1 MNHKRADSDEWTWP
15 RYPGPHAV
23 CRRWI
28 RPPGKVSA
36 RSCHIAALCQEEKLV
51 GREVCVCVCARARTC
66 AHLCTPLCAGQQ
78 NSTLPTTSGIFL
90 FTGSLLLLTVQ
101 PSLGE
106 MLLPQFSWYRSE
118 SLALSHTHTH
128 THTRIGGNA
137 IQDNKNSFLASPNLK
152 EERHNLSS
160 DKAEDVSWKPLTPW
174 AVAVL

>member
-51 GREVCVCVCARARTC
+51 GREVCVCVCART
-66 AHLCTPLCAGQQ
+66 HMCTPLHTSLCWAAKQHSA
-78 NSTLPTTSGIFL
+78 NNLWYFSIYRISAALDSTTFFRGNAPPSILLIQVWEF
-90 FTGSLLLLTVQ
+90 GSLT
-101 PSLGE
+101 
-106 MLLPQFSWYRSE
+106 
-118 SLALSHTHTH
+118 HTHTH